1 MLHLLRALSVRSIV
15 WFAVLVA
22 IPELLPGTAAAQNT
36 AAALSLSP
44 RLLADASW
52 HGRQIQRPL
61 ARRSD
66 IADRKPSLGLGTGF
80 SRPGGSRRVRD
91 LQRRLA
97 RLGYRPGTPDGLFGT
112 RTQAAVLAFQRK
124 HGLRRTGSVG
134 SGVLRV
140 LRHRTTPGATPAPLV
155 QTQSEPSPAPATP
168 TPAPRGSAPNTPVSD
183 SGGTPLL
190 ASILLLTLAILLL
203 MVASLVVR
211 GRVFPA
217 LEGPRS
223 RTPRELEP
231 PPAPAFDSM
240 PAPAPVEHV
249 LAPEAVPARELA
261 QAPSPQPLAGPRRES
276 ARHHRRPAPTY
287 YGSPRERREALRARI
302 LAMRADGMTLQMIAD
317 QLTAEGEVTLGGRR
331 QWQPWSVRAATR
343 PLSPSGRPIP
353 PGRRETQS

>member
-1 MLHLLRALSVRSIV
+1 MSHLLRALSVRSIV

-155 QTQSEPSPAPATP
+155 QTQGRRCSLRSCSSRSPSCCSWSLVWSSEGECSRHWRARA
-168 TPAPRGSAPNTPVSD
+168 AVRRGSS
-183 SGGTPLL
+183 S
-190 ASILLLTLAILLL
+190 
-203 MVASLVVR
+203 R
-211 GRVFPA
+211 
-217 LEGPRS
+217 PR
-223 RTPRELEP
+223 
-231 PPAPAFDSM
+231 
-240 PAPAPVEHV
+240 
-249 LAPEAVPARELA
+249 
-261 QAPSPQPLAGPRRES
+261 PRRS
-276 ARHHRRPAPTY
+276 TRCRH
-287 YGSPRERREALRARI
+287 L
-302 LAMRADGMTLQMIAD
+302 
-317 QLTAEGEVTLGGRR
+317 
-331 QWQPWSVRAATR
+331 
-343 PLSPSGRPIP
+343 PLSSTSSHP
-353 PGRRETQS
+353 RRSPHAS